1 MSLLLIAIAII
12 GFSGVPGLCVSRRSA
27 AGQYISVL
35 LATAGSLLGLY
46 FAVRWFVDGG
56 QSQPI
61 VLDWSLFPAPNM
73 PVKFHV
79 DIDGLSALFLV
90 PIFLVS
96 MLGSIYGLGY
106 WPQSEH
112 PRNGRK
118 LCFFYG
124 QLPAGM
130 ALLVVARNALVFLF
144 GWELMAMAA
153 FFLVTTDD
161 EDPEARQA
169 GWIYLVATHVGTLL
183 LFAMFA
189 LFWVQTKSFEFV
201 ALPPT
206 ADRTLVTALFLIA
219 LVAFGI
225 KAGIMP
231 LHVWLPGAHAAA
243 PSHVSAL
250 MSGVIIKMGI
260 YGLVRTV
267 SLLPL
272 PPYWWG
278 VLLLILGGISG
289 VLGIAFA
296 IGQQDFKRLLAYSSI
311 ENIGVICIG
320 LGLALVGRALGHP
333 NWVALGL
340 GGALLHVWNHSLFK
354 SMLFFTAGSL
364 VHAVHTRQMDLLGGL
379 AKSMPRTALC
389 CLIGA
394 ASVCALPPLNGF
406 VSELLI
412 YLGLFRS
419 LSIHQ
424 GGSFVAFAAPV
435 LALIG
440 ALAVACFVKAFAIVF
455 LGSGRSQHAAQAHE
469 SGPMMIGPM
478 FVLAACC
485 VTIGLFPQ
493 ALAPV
498 LDQAVA
504 VWIVPSAEQVPSLAQ
519 LAPLSSISR
528 IGWLLVA
535 ICLLVGAWLARCL
548 RTRLVESTG
557 TWGCGYAAP
566 TARMQYTGSSLA
578 ELLVGLFA
586 WALRPKEKITR
597 VEGLFPQPASYAS
610 EIHDVALDDVM
621 LPASRRFADWLYWFR
636 WAQQGSIQA
645 YLFYILVILVLLM
658 FWQLFWCS

>member
-1 MSLLLIAIAII
+1 MSLLLIAIAIV
-12 GFSGVPGLCVSRRSA
+12 GFSGVPGLCFSRRSSL
-27 AGQYISVL
+27 GQYISVL
-35 LATAGSLLGLY
+35 LASAGSLVGL
-46 FAVRWFVDGG
+46 FFIARWLLTGG
-56 QSQPI
+56 PSQPI

-112 PRNGRK
+112 PGNGRK

-161 EDPEARQA
+161 EDAEARAA
-169 GWIYLVATHVGTLL
+169 GWIYLVATHISTLL
-183 LFAMFA
+183 LFALFA
-189 LFWVQTKSFEFV
+189 LFWVQTNSFEFV

-206 ADRTLVTALFLIA
+206 ANKGLVTAMFLIA

-225 KAGIMP
+225 KAGVMP

-267 SLLPL
+267 SLLPV
-272 PPYWWG
+272 PPIWWG

-311 ENIGVICIG
+311 ENIGIISIG

-333 NWVALGL
+333 TWIALGL

-354 SMLFFTAGSL
+354 SMLFFTAGS
-364 VHAVHTRQMDLLGGL
+364 VIHAVHTRQMDLLGGL
-379 AKSMPRTALC
+379 AKKMPRTAFC

-412 YLGLFRS
+412 YLGLFGS
-419 LSIHQ
+419 LGIDK
-424 GGSFVAFAAPV
+424 GGSFVAASIAAPA

-455 LGSGRSQHAAQAHE
+455 LGNGRSQHAAHAHE

-478 FVLAACC
+478 LVLAVCC
-485 VTIGLFPQ
+485 FAIGLFPQ
-493 ALAPV
+493 AVAPV
-498 LDQAVA
+498 LDRAVS
-504 VWIVPSAEQVPSLAQ
+504 VWIVPGGKPAQSLLE
-519 LAPLSSISR
+519 LAPLGMVSR
-528 IGWLLVA
+528 LGWLLVGMG
-535 ICLLVGAWLARCL
+535 LLVGGWLVRCL

-578 ELLVGLFA
+578 EILVNLFA
-586 WALRPKEKITR
+586 WALRPKVKIAP

-610 EIHDVALDDVM
+610 EIHDVVLDNAM

-645 YLFYILVILVLLM
+645 YLFYILVILVLLL
-658 FWQLFWCS
+658 FWQLF